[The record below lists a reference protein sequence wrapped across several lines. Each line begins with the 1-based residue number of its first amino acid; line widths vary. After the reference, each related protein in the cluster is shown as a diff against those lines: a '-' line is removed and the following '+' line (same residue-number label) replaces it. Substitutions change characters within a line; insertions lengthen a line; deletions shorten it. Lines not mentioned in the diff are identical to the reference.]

1 MLKFVKSGLLVLGL
15 FTAQLSFSQG
25 SDLIKLLD
33 SATGLQAKG
42 DKENL
47 SKVLTSAVS
56 GIETEANSTKS
67 ELSGKLLSQ
76 AGLLKKLIPLAQKGL
91 AQKGA
96 LEKIVNTV
104 KMLLG
109 ANKIS
114 NLLGSGS
121 SLLGQASTLKS
132 SLGLI
137 RTGMSVLGGGE
148 SQKLGSLVSTAL
160 GSVGKLEKGG
170 ITGKAA
176 EPVLKSQLGGITNM
190 IKGLF

>member
-1 MLKFVKSGLLVLGL
+1 MFKLLRSGLLVLGL
-15 FTAQLSFSQG
+15 FAVQSSFAQG
-25 SDLIKLLD
+25 DLIKLLD
-33 SATGLQAKG
+33 SATSLQAKG
-42 DKENL
+42 DNENL
-47 SKVLTSAVS
+47 SKVLTSAAS
-56 GIETEANSTKS
+56 GIEEEAKSTKS
-67 ELSGKLLSQ
+67 AFGGKLLNQ

-91 AQKGA
+91 AQKGV

-121 SLLGQASTLKS
+121 SLIGQASSLKS
-132 SLGLI
+132 NLGLI
-137 RTGMSVLGGGE
+137 QTGMSVLSGGE
-148 SQKLGSLVSTAL
+148 GQKLGSLVTTAL

-176 EPVLKSQLGGITNM
+176 EPVLKSQLGGITDM
-190 IKGLF
+190 VKGLF